1 MKKTLIIIFLAL
13 SIVSQGQ
20 TFSSLLKDRTGWFNI
35 VDYGATT
42 GDTENDA
49 DNIRSA
55 VTAAAAVGGTQGGGT
70 VYIPAGE
77 WYITDSVPL
86 VAHVNILIEKNA
98 VFTFP
103 DNYFGSMW
111 YVGGS
116 NIFDTYVRGGYYR
129 TDGNTNTW
137 IGINVQSAD
146 GGTDYSMFNHFTD
159 MWFNYPRYGINMVV
173 TNDGW
178 INGNAF
184 KDIVMWRPVSGIRMR
199 QSEESLGLN
208 HNKFSNIEIQT
219 SAVTEFGLDS
229 LSGERNMFYGLS
241 IYDVSGSTM
250 DGFLTSDFDNNLF
263 LGCFFLNAL
272 GDELIDEGGGNAFI
286 LAGDLKMPLGSKN
299 ISTITAEVG
308 ITREMLYPFMVYTGS
323 SAVDITANPQIE
335 ASSDGEMITIKGNSN
350 TNTLTLDDTDGLRLA
365 GQMVLGQHDSITLI
379 YSAYSGIWFEVSRSN
394 N

>member
-1 MKKTLIIIFLAL
+1 
-13 SIVSQGQ
+13 
-20 TFSSLLKDRTGWFNI
+20 
-35 VDYGATT
+35 
-42 GDTENDA
+42 
-49 DNIRSA
+49 
-55 VTAAAAVGGTQGGGT
+55 
-70 VYIPAGE
+70 
-77 WYITDSVPL
+77 
-86 VAHVNILIEKNA
+86 
-98 VFTFP
+98 
-103 DNYFGSMW
+103 
-111 YVGGS
+111 
-116 NIFDTYVRGGYYR
+116 
-129 TDGNTNTW
+129 
-137 IGINVQSAD
+137 
-146 GGTDYSMFNHFTD
+146 
-159 MWFNYPRYGINMVV
+159 MVV

-199 QSEESLGLN
+199 QSAESLGLN

-286 LAGDLKMPLGSKN
+286 LAGDLKMPLGSTN

-350 TNTLTLDDTDGLRLA
+350 TNSLTLDDTDGLRLT
-365 GQMVLGQHDSITLI
+365 GQMVLGHHDSITLI
-379 YSAYSGIWFEVSRSN
+379 YSAYSGVWFEVSRSN